1 MHSSKKVFA
10 VDIDKFGKMNFILLF
25 AVNNLTIK
33 KTLQPAYYR
42 SYIGL
47 NFKKELMNLDYPN
60 LSPGVKQ

>member
-10 VDIDKFGKMNFILLF
+10 VDVDNFGKMNFLSLF
-25 AVNNLTIK
+25 AVNILTVK

-42 SYIGL
+42 SYIGI

-60 LSPGVKQ
+60 LYPGVK

>member
-1 MHSSKKVFA
+1 